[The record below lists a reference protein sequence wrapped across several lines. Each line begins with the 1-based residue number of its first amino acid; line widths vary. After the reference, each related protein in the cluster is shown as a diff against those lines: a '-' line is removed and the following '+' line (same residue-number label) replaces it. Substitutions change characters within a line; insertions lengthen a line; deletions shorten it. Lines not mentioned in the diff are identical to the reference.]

1 MRVGLLLALA
11 FFLLGCGSDPAPS
24 HATVIFDVH
33 YVQPPPGSSLSIGGY
48 GMFARLTDA
57 SEHFAWSGP
66 VRHFDA
72 GEAPPSNQVVDLE
85 PGEYKLAISIV
96 YASDAVVNGQVE
108 YGPTAATCEGRLT
121 VGAGDVIALIV
132 TQVGGES
139 CSVGVAN

>member
-1 MRVGLLLALA
+1 MRAGLFLVLA
-11 FFLLGCGSDPAPS
+11 FLLGCGSAPAPS
-24 HATVIFDVH
+24 RATVVFDLH

-48 GMFARLTDA
+48 GVFARLTDA
-57 SEHFAWSGP
+57 TDHFAWSGA

-96 YASDAVVNGQVE
+96 YASDAVVNGQVQ
-108 YGPTAATCEGRLT
+108 YGPTAATCEGRFT
-121 VGAGDVIALIV
+121 VGSGDVIALTV

-139 CSVGVAN
+139 CSIAVAN